1 MVSARAATRPVT
13 PAAAGAL
20 AAIGTAAIIG
30 VPTDVIPNPLF
41 GRQTPVHPYDVA
53 ILVAL
58 AVLTGALVAT
68 YVVARDPAAGTKRAG
83 IGSGLLGWFAVSC
96 PACNKLVVAL
106 LGASG
111 ATSTFAPLQP
121 ALGGVAVAL
130 AAGAL
135 AVRIRALRRAACPVP
150 NDRAAGSVGVVK

>member
-1 MVSARAATRPVT
+1 MSPKAAIRPVPAATLSV
-13 PAAAGAL
+13 L

-41 GRQTPVHPYDVA
+41 GRNTPVHAYDVA
-53 ILVAL
+53 VLIAL

-68 YVVARDPAAGTKRAG
+68 YANARDSDTGTKRAG
-83 IGSGLLGWFAVSC
+83 IGSGVLGWFAVSC
-96 PACNKLVVAL
+96 PVCNKVVVAL

-111 ATSTFAPLQP
+111 ATGTFAPLQP
-121 ALGGVAVAL
+121 ALGAIAVAL

-135 AVRIRALRRAACPVP
+135 AVRIRAIRRARCPLP
-150 NDRAAGSVGVVK
+150 RSR

>member
-1 MVSARAATRPVT
+1 MASAQAAMRSLPT
-13 PAAAGAL
+13 
-20 AAIGTAAIIG
+20 AAIGVLAGIGTVAIIG

-53 ILVAL
+53 VLIAL
-58 AVLTGALVAT
+58 AILTGALVAT
-68 YVVARDPAAGTKRAG
+68 YAIARDAAAATKRAG
-83 IGSGLLGWFAVSC
+83 IGSGVLGWFAVSC
-96 PACNKLVVAL
+96 PACNKIVVAL

-121 ALGGVAVAL
+121 ALGGLAVAL

-135 AVRIRALRRAACPVP
+135 AVRIRALRRAACPLP
-150 NDRAAGSVGVVK
+150 KDRAAGSVDRL

>member
-1 MVSARAATRPVT
+1 MGSAQAAMRSR
-13 PAAAGAL
+13 PAAGIGFLAG
-20 AAIGTAAIIG
+20 IGTVAIIG

-41 GRQTPVHPYDVA
+41 GRQTPAHTYDVA
-53 ILVAL
+53 VLIAL
-58 AVLTGALVAT
+58 GVLTGALVAT
-68 YVVARDPAAGTKRAG
+68 YAIGRDAARANKRAG
-83 IGSGLLGWFAVSC
+83 IGSGVLGWFAVSC

-121 ALGGVAVAL
+121 ALGGLAVAL

-135 AVRIRALRRAACPVP
+135 AVRIRAVRRAACPLP
-150 NDRAAGSVGVVK
+150 KNSRLGS